1 MSYQFNSYV
10 NRQEAEA
17 LKEMI
22 FKRAR
27 ERANAMTSDVQ
38 ADVMSIARE
47 SFVSNNNPF
56 SQILTQT
63 AAETPKAASEIKQTE
78 TQKSALHEFVE
89 AAEKAVE
96 KTEQIGFEPRNLFTG
111 AANQNRMIKEQLVA
125 SQVQNTMIEARAGL
139 TNKKSFMGALEFLN
153 SQAAVSLMNRRN
165 GQGIDIVA

>member
-1 MSYQFNSYV
+1 MTYQFNSYV

-27 ERANAMTSDVQ
+27 ERSNAMTDDIKT
-38 ADVMSIARE
+38 DVMDIARE

-63 AAETPKAASEIKQTE
+63 KVSEVQKVNKPAEASVNEIKE
-78 TQKSALHEFVE
+78 DIPQKAD
-89 AAEKAVE
+89 
-96 KTEQIGFEPRNLFTG
+96 IGFPQKNLFAGTT
-111 AANQNRMIKEQLVA
+111 QNRIIKEQITA
-125 SQVQNTMIEARAGL
+125 SQIQNTMIEARQGL

-153 SQAAVSLMNRRN
+153 SQAAVSLLNKR
-165 GQGIDIVA
+165 GSKGVDIVA